1 MLWKQPGHTRNGHCA
16 VVALVQQAVSS
27 RLPLAGKE
35 RACCLACGPPDLRPP
50 ASLQTFGVQSPC
62 AGIRPHSSASGAA
75 ASDSRQ
81 DVPRPDVGRL
91 LPKPAKQILLL
102 PGLHDKHWR
111 LREVELFRVTQS
123 VGSQARITG
132 PACGD
137 EKPERA
143 GLNPGDLWG
152 EDTHRQQVGILSP
165 PGGSSSLFR
174 SAILL
179 GCRVPA
185 SRGTLSRHPQTRG
198 PDSSDLW
205 MARRVGRSVWQ
216 GTRPAFPTIYRAE
229 TARFPR
235 PPTRPCTLIPRS
247 PQPHRRP
254 SAPPQQTPLP
264 EL

>member
-1 MLWKQPGHTRNGHCA
+1 MPGFARTPPR
-16 VVALVQQAVSS
+16 LE
-27 RLPLAGKE
+27 RLPLTAARTCHAPTLGGSCLSL
-35 RACCLACGPPDLRPP
+35 RNRFCC
-50 ASLQTFGVQSPC
+50 FMVY
-62 AGIRPHSSASGAA
+62 
-75 ASDSRQ
+75 
-81 DVPRPDVGRL
+81 
-91 LPKPAKQILLL
+91 
-102 PGLHDKHWR
+102 KHWR

-185 SRGTLSRHPQTRG
+185 SRGTLSRHSQTRG
-198 PDSSDLW
+198 PDSSDLC